1 MKPYNLFILLVAM
14 AAISCSKESVDT
26 DIQIRI
32 ENASIYEMESIKVL
46 SFGEEY
52 NYGDLAPGQVSDY
65 QVIQRAFSYA
75 YIELTID
82 GEIYALQPV
91 DFVGETEL
99 GGGTYTYILDA
110 DDSTDKF
117 NRLSFAFRED

>member
-32 ENASIYEMESIKVL
+32 ENRSTYEMENIKVI

-91 DFVGETEL
+91 DYVGETEL
-99 GGGTYTYILDA
+99 RGGTYTYILDA
-110 DDSTDKF
+110 DDSRDKF
-117 NRLSFAFRED
+117 GRLSFAFRED